1 VAGRTKGSGFT
12 LIEMMVGLA
21 ILALLLLLGMPTFTT
36 FVRNSEIRSTAESL
50 VNGLRAASAEATR
63 QNAHVIFT
71 LTTAGSSSWA
81 INVVQDPAS
90 NTDCATLVQ
99 PPVQS
104 YAKKEAGAS
113 STVATTPADKLTVCF
128 NGLGRIINQGVLP
141 SDHVQQ
147 IDVASVVVGEARP
160 LRIIVDDPAPPVA
173 GKPRGL
179 RMCDPDPALAALVPP
194 DPRAC

>member
-1 VAGRTKGSGFT
+1 MSERNKAGGFT

-21 ILALLLLLGMPTFTT
+21 ILALLLLLGMPTFTA
-36 FVRNSEIRSTAESL
+36 FVRNSEIRSTSESI

-63 QNAHVIFT
+63 QNRHVLFT

-81 INVVQDPAS
+81 INLIDPAAS
-90 NTDCATLVQ
+90 DTDCTTLVQ
-99 PPVQS
+99 PPIQAYS
-104 YAKKEAGAS
+104 KKEAGAS
-113 STVATTPADKLTVCF
+113 STATVTPADKLTVCF
-128 NGLGRIINQGVLP
+128 NGLGRIISQGVLP
-141 SDHVQQ
+141 SDHIQQ
-147 IDVASVVVGEARP
+147 IDVASAVSGEARP

-179 RMCDPDPALAALVPP
+179 RMCDPDPALAALA

>member
-1 VAGRTKGSGFT
+1 
-12 LIEMMVGLA
+12 LIELMVGLA

-50 VNGLRAASAEATR
+50 VNGLRAASTEATR
-63 QNAHVIFT
+63 QNAHVLFT
-71 LTTAGSSSWA
+71 LTTAGSSGWA
-81 INVVQDPAS
+81 INLVKDAA
-90 NTDCATLVQ
+90 NATDCSTLVQ
-99 PPVQS
+99 PPIQA
-104 YAKKEAGAS
+104 YDTKEAGKS
-113 STVATTPADKLTVCF
+113 STVAATPAGKLTVCF

-141 SDHVQQ
+141 SDHLQQ
-147 IDVASVVVGEARP
+147 IDVASIVAGEARP